1 MKRRDFLRTSG
12 AAAGAGLGM
21 SFFPNRG
28 WATPFGEFPSAV
40 LDRAL
45 PEELRARNVLEVF
58 LYGGLSCWETLYLVD
73 EYGTPADPTYPNEQF
88 YTFGGTG
95 PDSVSA
101 AVTSCGDAGV
111 PNGLDFALDANGK
124 MVKIGPFA
132 MPLRNRTDVLDRMR
146 LLVHRHNLEPHE
158 AAIPLALTGR
168 PVGQPAMAGLGAHVQ
183 RYFLDRA
190 PGGRK
195 APFSYV
201 FSTGG
206 VPGDNVSAA
215 STTGLHPG
223 MARPLSIKVDNA
235 QRLYDLL
242 ARGTVGAAPEKAQ
255 YDALLTA
262 HIDGYRERL
271 RFGGSGNP
279 LRSARLTSLAQA
291 AVAVSGSDSVA
302 AVLDPALFQAQGA
315 TVCGQTNTI
324 NVPGMSLNLARHLL
338 THPTEPARYACV
350 VDTGLYEASGGGGYD
365 THTENS
371 RDTARNFTN
380 AMQQLMSIINR
391 PGESDPTKISLD
403 DTLVIINTEFGR
415 TPVSQSGG
423 NGRNHHPY
431 GYVTALIGGP
441 IRAAQKGVVG
451 AIGAD
456 GRAADYVTPSEG
468 RIAALLALGIWPF
481 SPEAF
486 FVSDVQGVSTEPDA
500 VVRVTE
506 RVLGHTL

>member
-1 MKRRDFLRTSG
+1 MRRRDFLRISG

-21 SFFPNRG
+21 SLFPNRG

-45 PEELRARNVLEVF
+45 PAEFRAKNVLEVF

-73 EYGTPADPTYPNEQF
+73 EYGTPADPTHPNEQF
-88 YTFGGTG
+88 YTFSGTG

-101 AVTSCGDAGV
+101 AVTGCGNGGV
-111 PNGLDFALDANGK
+111 PDGVDFALDANGK

-132 MPLRNRTDVLDRMR
+132 IPLRNRTDVLDRMR

-158 AAIPLALTGR
+158 AAIPLALTGK
-168 PVGQPAMAGLGAHVQ
+168 PVGSPSLAGLGAHLQ
-183 RYFLDRA
+183 RYFLERDA
-190 PGGRK
+190 SARK
-195 APFSYV
+195 SPFSYV

-206 VPGDNVSAA
+206 IPGDNVSAA

-223 MARPLSIKVDNA
+223 LARPLSIKVDNA
-235 QRLYDLL
+235 QRLYELL
-242 ARGTVGAAPEKAQ
+242 ARGTVGGPPEKAQ

-262 HIDGYRERL
+262 HVDGYRQRL
-271 RFGGSGNP
+271 RFGGGGNP
-279 LRSARLTSLAQA
+279 LRSTRLTNLAQA

-302 AVLDPALFQAQGA
+302 AVLDSSLFVPQGA
-315 TVCGQTNTI
+315 TVCGQTNSI

-350 VDTGLYEASGGGGYD
+350 VDTGLFEASGGGGYD

-371 RDTARNFTN
+371 RDTARNFQN
-380 AMQQLMSIINR
+380 SMQQLMSIINA
-391 PGESDPTKISLD
+391 PGENDATKISLD
-403 DTLVIINTEFGR
+403 DTLVIVNTEFGR
-415 TPVSQSGG
+415 TPTPQSV

-441 IRAAQKGVVG
+441 IRASQKGVVG

-456 GRAADYVTPSEG
+456 GRATSFVTPSES

-500 VVRVTE
+500 VTAVTQ
-506 RVLGHTL
+506 RVLGYTL

>member
-1 MKRRDFLRTSG
+1 MKRRDFLRVSG
-12 AAAGAGLGM
+12 ATAGAGLGM
-21 SFFPNRG
+21 SLFPRGG
-28 WATPFGEFPSAV
+28 WAAPFGTFPASV

-45 PEELRARNVLEVF
+45 PVEFRAKNVLEVF

-73 EYGTPADPTYPNEQF
+73 TYGTPGDPTNPNEQF

-101 AVTSCGDAGV
+101 AVTGCGNAGV
-111 PNGLDFALDANGK
+111 PNGVDFALDANGK

-132 MPLRNRTDVLDRMR
+132 IPLRNRPDVLGRMR
-146 LLVHRHNLEPHE
+146 LVVQRHNLEPHE
-158 AAIPLALTGR
+158 AAIPLALTGK
-168 PVGQPAMAGLGAHVQ
+168 PVGSPSLAGLGAHLQ
-183 RYFLDRA
+183 RYFVDRD
-190 PGGRK
+190 PGTRK

-206 VPGDNVSAA
+206 IPGDNVSAA
-215 STTGLHPG
+215 ATTGLHPG
-223 MARPLSIKVDNA
+223 VARPLLIKVDNA

-242 ARGTVGAAPEKAQ
+242 ARGTVGAASEKTQ

-262 HIDGYRERL
+262 HVDGYRQRL

-279 LRSARLTSLAQA
+279 LRSSRFSNLAQA
-291 AVAVSGSDSVA
+291 AIAVSGSDAVA
-302 AVLDPALFQAQGA
+302 AVLDPALFAAQAG
-315 TVCGQTNTI
+315 TVCGQTNPI
-324 NVPGMSLNLARHLL
+324 NVPAMSLNLARHLL

-371 RDTARNFTN
+371 RDTARNFSN
-380 AMQQLMSIINR
+380 AMAELMSIINA
-391 PGESDPTKISLD
+391 PGENDPTKISLD

-415 TPVSQSGG
+415 TPVAQSG

-431 GYVTALIGGP
+431 GYATALIGGP

-451 AIGAD
+451 AIGPD
-456 GRAADYVTPSEG
+456 GRATTWVTPSET
-468 RIAALLALGIWPF
+468 RIAALLSLGIWPF

-500 VVRVTE
+500 VQSVTE
-506 RVLGHTL
+506 RVLGYTL